1 MIALP
6 LGLSALIHLLPLSG
20 VLGATRLEALYGPRI
35 EDPTV
40 LLAMRHRAVM
50 FGVLGVWLLVAIALP
65 EQRTGAIGVTLACD
79 AAFMMLMLNTEG
91 THAKMEIHLCFPL
104 PHERNQGEF
113 LRASV
118 VPQRLVHLL
127 PVAAPFVD
135 A

>member
-91 THAKMEIHLCFPL
+91 THAKMRKVLI
-104 PHERNQGEF
+104 
-113 LRASV
+113 ADIVSV
-118 VPQRLVHLL
+118 VCL
-127 PVAAPFVD
+127 AAAFGLSR
-135 A
+135 AG